1 MIDCFIIDDEFSAIH
16 ILTEYIS
23 ITPGLQLIGAFES
36 PLAALEKIQEG
47 VIPDVIFLDINM
59 PKLSGLQ
66 VAQLIPKSTQV
77 IFTTAYSKFAVKAF
91 EYDAF
96 DYLLKPISHDRFIL
110 CIEKLWQ
117 YLADKKPAEK
127 DDHFFI
133 QSELKGKLVR
143 ININELIFAESL
155 QNYLQLHLIGG
166 KYKTYLSMSDIQAYL
181 PAQQFTR
188 VHKSFIINNSKVLSV
203 EKNLIHLENNYTVSI
218 GESFREAFLNTLK
231 GKVLKTNR
239 N

>member
-16 ILTEYIS
+16 ILSEYIS
-23 ITPGLQLIGAFES
+23 ITPGLQLIGTFES
-36 PLAALEKIQEG
+36 PLIALEKIREG
-47 VIPDVIFLDINM
+47 IIPDVVFLDINM

-66 VAQLIPKSTQV
+66 VAQQIPKSSQI

-91 EYDAF
+91 EYNAF
-96 DYLLKPISHDRFIL
+96 DYLLKPISHERFII

-117 YLADKKPAEK
+117 YRSEKSSSEK

-133 QSELKGKLVR
+133 QSELKGKLIR

-155 QNYLQLHLIGG
+155 QNYLQLYLVSG

-181 PAQQFTR
+181 PSNQFTR
-188 VHKSFIINNSKVLSV
+188 VHKSFIINNNKVLSV
-203 EKNLIHLENNYTVSI
+203 EKNLINLENNYTVNI
-218 GESFREAFLNTLK
+218 GESFREAFLNKLK
-231 GKVLKTNR
+231 GKVLKTTR

>member
-1 MIDCFIIDDEFSAIH
+1 MVDCFIIDDEFSAIH

-36 PLAALEKIQEG
+36 PLTALEKIREG
-47 VIPDVIFLDINM
+47 IIPDVIFLDINM

-66 VAQLIPKSTQV
+66 VAQLIPNSTRV

-117 YLADKKPAEK
+117 HLDKKPAEK

-155 QNYLQLHLIGG
+155 QNYLQLYLVGG

-181 PAQQFTR
+181 PTQQFTR
-188 VHKSFIINNSKVLSV
+188 VHKSFIINNSKVLAV

-218 GESFREAFLNTLK
+218 GETFREAFLNTLK